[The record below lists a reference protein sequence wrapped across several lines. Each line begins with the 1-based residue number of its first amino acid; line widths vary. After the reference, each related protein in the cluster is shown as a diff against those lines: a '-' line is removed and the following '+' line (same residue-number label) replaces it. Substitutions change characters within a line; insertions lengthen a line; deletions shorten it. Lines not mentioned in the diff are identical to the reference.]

1 MKTYDYILL
10 KTIKNMGLVNQRM
23 LSKLTGFSIGLIN
36 QSLRKLIDKEYLS
49 SESAITDK
57 SIKLFKDNSPK
68 RAIILAAGYGMRMVP
83 INLETPK
90 GLLEIKGEPIIEHTI
105 KQLHEA
111 GVTEIYI
118 VVGFMKEAFEYL
130 IDEYNVKLIFNS
142 EYSTKNNLHSLA
154 LLKDKLSN
162 CYIIPSD
169 IYCYT
174 NPFDKDELFSWYM
187 VSNLIDDDSYIRINR
202 KNEIVKLKDKG
213 SGNSMIGIAYLTGD
227 DCLKVSERLIMMNN
241 DHFYDE
247 KFWEESLFENG
258 KMFITAKAMNS
269 NQVCE
274 INTYEQLR
282 DIDKHSNQ
290 LKDDAIDT
298 ICKSLNIK
306 NENIINIRV
315 LKKGMTNRSFLFTAN
330 NEDYIMRI
338 PGEGTDKL
346 INRKEEATI
355 YNVINNKNICD
366 DIVYINPDNGYKITK
381 YFSNT
386 HNCNPKNFDEVSLCM
401 DFLRRFHSLRLK
413 VDHEFDLFDKI
424 EFYESLW
431 GEHNS
436 IFKDYKKTK
445 SKIYELKEYI
455 DEQKK
460 EYSLTHIDAVCDNF
474 LFISENDIR
483 LIDWEYAAMQ
493 DTDVDIAMFAIY
505 ALYDK
510 DEIDKLIKLY
520 YKEGVDKITKV
531 KIYCYIAI
539 CGLLWSNWC
548 EYKRLLGVEFGEYAL
563 KQYRYAKEFY
573 KYAKEEM
580 EK

>member
-1 MKTYDYILL
+1 MKIYDYMLL
-10 KTIKNMGLVNQRM
+10 HTIKTFGNTNQRI
-23 LSKLTGFSIGLIN
+23 LSKLTGYSIGLIN
-36 QSLRKLIDKEYLS
+36 QSIKKLRNYDYICSDMQITKRGKELF
-49 SESAITDK
+49 AINK
-57 SIKLFKDNSPK
+57 PQ

-83 INLETPK
+83 INIETPK

-105 KQLHEA
+105 KQLHEV
-111 GVTEIYI
+111 GVREIYI

-174 NPFDKDELFSWYM
+174 NPFDEDELFSWYM

-213 SGNSMIGIAYLTGD
+213 PGNSMIGIAYLTGE
-227 DCLKVSERLIMMNN
+227 DCLKVSERLMTMNN

-247 KFWEESLFENG
+247 KFWEETLFDNG

-298 ICKSLNIK
+298 ICKSINIK

-330 NEDYIMRI
+330 NADYIMRI

-355 YNVINNKNICD
+355 YNVIKNKNICD

-381 YFSNT
+381 YFSST

-401 DFLRRFHSLRLK
+401 DFLRQFHDLKLK
-413 VDHEFDLFDKI
+413 VDHEFNLFDKI

-431 GEHNS
+431 GEHDS

-455 DEQKK
+455 DKHKK

-474 LFISENDIR
+474 LFVSENDIR

-510 DEIDKLIKLY
+510 NEIDKLIKLY
-520 YKEGVDKITKV
+520 YKEGVDKITNV